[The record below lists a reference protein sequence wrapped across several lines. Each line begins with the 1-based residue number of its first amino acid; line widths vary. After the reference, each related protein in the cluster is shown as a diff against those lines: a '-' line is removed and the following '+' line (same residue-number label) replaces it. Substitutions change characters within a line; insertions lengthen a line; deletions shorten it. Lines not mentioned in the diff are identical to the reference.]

1 MCDKQYS
8 ASVVTQFDFSNTRYK
23 HKREKNMGIN
33 KQWFQTQLLSK
44 QISQRGLAKLLGIGP
59 SAITNIFNDKRKLTN
74 EEANKIAGLLSLP
87 VTEIL
92 RQAGIEVTEDVRS
105 IPITG
110 YVDGEALVHLL
121 SPGTHDRVLAPADVP
136 RNAYCLQIRHLGAQ
150 FDGWH
155 AFVGGERLPA
165 DELVDRAALVSL
177 HDGRMITGVIR
188 RGYKAKTHN
197 LSTLPYLRTLEN
209 QLVDWASPI
218 LWLKPN

>member
-1 MCDKQYS
+1 
-8 ASVVTQFDFSNTRYK
+8 
-23 HKREKNMGIN
+23 MGIN
-33 KQWFQTQLLSK
+33 KQWFQMQLASK
-44 QISQRGLAKLLGIGP
+44 QISQRSLAKLLEIGP
-59 SAITNIFNDKRKLTN
+59 SAITNIFNNKRRLTN

-92 RQAGIEVTEDVRS
+92 RHAGIEVTEDVRA

-121 SPGTHDRVLAPADVP
+121 APDSVDSMLAPADVP
-136 RNAYCLQIRHLGAQ
+136 RNAFCLQIRHLGAQ

-155 AFVGGERLPA
+155 AIVGGERLSA
-165 DELVDRAALVSL
+165 NEMLDRAALVGL

-188 RGYKAKTHN
+188 RGYKTKTHN
-197 LSTLPYLRTLEN
+197 LSTLPYFRTLEN